1 MNIQPSAVG
10 RQWPTWHHLFVAALA
25 AATVIAGLATP
36 WPWDLLPVAGVFTC
50 LLLMARFGPWSPY
63 RGQGRRGVAKGLLD
77 EVILS
82 GFVAG
87 ILFIIVSTLSIAL
100 FYGPP
105 WLPARAD
112 LALRLGVVALGLA
125 TVLVPNRARS

>member
-1 MNIQPSAVG
+1 MNAQPDSAG

-36 WPWDLLPVAGVFTC
+36 WPWDVLPVAGVLTC
-50 LLLMARFGPWSPY
+50 LLLLAWFGPWSPY
-63 RGQGRRGVAKGLLD
+63 RGQGRGGVAMGLLD
-77 EVILS
+77 EVVLA

-87 ILFIIVSTLSIAL
+87 ILFIIVSTLSSAL

-105 WLPARAD
+105 WLPARAE
-112 LALRLGVVALGLA
+112 LALRLGLLALGLA